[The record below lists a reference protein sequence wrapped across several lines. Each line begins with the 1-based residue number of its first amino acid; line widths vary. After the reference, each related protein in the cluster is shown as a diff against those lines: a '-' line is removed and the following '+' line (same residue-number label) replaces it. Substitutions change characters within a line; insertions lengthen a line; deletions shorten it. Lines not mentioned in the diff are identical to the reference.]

1 MSEQSKQEAVIAQL
15 DELAVVDFLAD
26 NPDFF
31 SRHPNLLGTLR
42 LPHADLGT
50 VSLTERQ
57 LTVLRQ
63 QNADLKEEITE
74 LMSVAARNERIFRVY
89 SQLYTDLLGCEQIAE
104 VQRLLQQHLS
114 EQLGLP
120 VVALRLFDYGGGER
134 QLTLIRD
141 DAEQVLT
148 RRLGGGSCYFGRLG
162 QQEQWI
168 LFGDKQVESAALLL
182 IGEPGEAHGIL
193 AIGSHDAHHFEPDM
207 DSLLVDQL
215 RALLSTLL
223 PRLIANHEA

>member
-1 MSEQSKQEAVIAQL
+1 MSEQSSEEVVLAELDDIRVSEYLAQH
-15 DELAVVDFLAD
+15 
-26 NPDFF
+26 PDFF
-31 SRHPNLLGTLR
+31 AQHPELLSELR
-42 LPHADLGT
+42 LPHAERGT
-50 VSLTERQ
+50 ISLTERQ

-63 QNADLKEEITE
+63 QNQQLKEEITE
-74 LMSVAARNERIFRVY
+74 LMSMASRNEKIFRVY
-89 SQLYTDLLGCEQIAE
+89 SQLYTDLLSCHQISE
-104 VQRLLQQHLS
+104 VQKLLQQHLA

-120 VVALRLFDYGGGER
+120 VVALRLFDYAGDR

-162 QQEQWI
+162 QQEQWL
-168 LFGDKQVESAALLL
+168 LFGEKTVESAALLL

-223 PRLIANHEA
+223 PRLLTADE